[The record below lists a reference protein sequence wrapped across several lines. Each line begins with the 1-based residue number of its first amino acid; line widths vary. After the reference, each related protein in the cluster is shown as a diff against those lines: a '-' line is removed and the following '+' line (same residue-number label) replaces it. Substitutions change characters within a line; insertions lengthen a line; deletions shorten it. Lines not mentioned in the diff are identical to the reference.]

1 MSDVLPILAEGL
13 GVKPQRI
20 AVIVTLL
27 FLGLVIELVRR
38 RRLVERYAL
47 LWISAALVLVVLA
60 VWNGA
65 LNWIADALG
74 ILSPP
79 NALFLIGVGA
89 LFVLALHFSVA
100 FSRLSEETKILAQE
114 VARLDREQRRIR
126 SRGLVAFLCGGP
138 ALGVDRR
145 STANRGPQW
154 SVICSWL
161 GARGRRSRSGPR
173 LAAAL
178 RRAGVPGHLRQIRAQ
193 PLPLGCR
200 QRRQHLGLGAFGCP
214 LRLGEPADAVIG
226 QLEQVA
232 AAIVGIAATDQRA
245 VGLELVDQ
253 GDEVAGMDPQRAPER
268 LLRHRTGLVELVQ
281 DRELGS
287 PQPDRRQGI
296 PEALARGTRE
306 PEEEHPATRLRCR
319 PGGSGGG
326 GHSGANIAPF
336 DADS

>member
-114 VARLDREQRRIR
+114 IARLDREQRRIR
-126 SRGLVAFLCGGP
+126 
-138 ALGVDRR
+138 
-145 STANRGPQW
+145 T
-154 SVICSWL
+154 
-161 GARGRRSRSGPR
+161 
-173 LAAAL
+173 
-178 RRAGVPGHLRQIRAQ
+178 
-193 PLPLGCR
+193 
-200 QRRQHLGLGAFGCP
+200 
-214 LRLGEPADAVIG
+214 GELEGEDDIVIG
-226 QLEQVA
+226 TTERPA
-232 AAIVGIAATDQRA
+232 NNGGSAP
-245 VGLELVDQ
+245 
-253 GDEVAGMDPQRAPER
+253 GD
-268 LLRHRTGLVELVQ
+268 
-281 DRELGS
+281 
-287 PQPDRRQGI
+287 
-296 PEALARGTRE
+296 
-306 PEEEHPATRLRCR
+306 R
-319 PGGSGGG
+319 PG
-326 GHSGANIAPF
+326 
-336 DADS
+336 

>member
-13 GVKPQRI
+13 GVRPQRI

-27 FLGLVIELVRR
+27 FLALVIELVRR

-126 SRGLVAFLCGGP
+126 
-138 ALGVDRR
+138 
-145 STANRGPQW
+145 
-154 SVICSWL
+154 
-161 GARGRRSRSGPR
+161 
-173 LAAAL
+173 
-178 RRAGVPGHLRQIRAQ
+178 
-193 PLPLGCR
+193 
-200 QRRQHLGLGAFGCP
+200 
-214 LRLGEPADAVIG
+214 
-226 QLEQVA
+226 
-232 AAIVGIAATDQRA
+232 
-245 VGLELVDQ
+245 
-253 GDEVAGMDPQRAPER
+253 
-268 LLRHRTGLVELVQ
+268 TG
-281 DRELGS
+281 ELGGE
-287 PQPDRRQGI
+287 DDVVVGATER
-296 PEALARGTRE
+296 
-306 PEEEHPATRLRCR
+306 PASN
-319 PGGSGGG
+319 GGS
-326 GHSGANIAPF
+326 APG
-336 DADS
+336 D